1 MSLPKEPRQLMIN
14 LMYLVLTALL
24 AMNVSSEILNAFKT
38 IGKSIENSNKSTID
52 RNAAVTGAFSKYIN
66 DPKTL
71 ETKKVKVQA
80 ALLLANTVNQK
91 TKDLI
96 AQIELNA
103 SKYASFA
110 AGQIVP
116 LPRTVFTRTGIVVFG
131 INAKF

>member
-52 RNAAVTGAFSKYIN
+52 RNAAVTGAFTKYIE

-71 ETKKVKVQA
+71 ETKKAKVQA
-80 ALLLANTVNQK
+80 ALLLANIVNQK
-91 TKDLI
+91 NKR
-96 AQIELNA
+96 
-103 SKYASFA
+103 FA
-110 AGQIVP
+110 CS
-116 LPRTVFTRTGIVVFG
+116 
-131 INAKF
+131 N